1 MDATFTGLQRFFP
14 CSGYIPSSV
23 YTRSQYR
30 SQQYPTLSTRSHSVP
45 ADEGRVPHPR
55 VPSVNGPTYTG
66 VDPALTETP
75 GGLYN
80 IPQQRTS
87 LACHSVDDLDTSTLI
102 THPHPHPNHHQPYR
116 QRNDSQDRCG
126 WYTPP
131 FLHSMTSSVV
141 CFHVTLSHSSPSML
155 L

>member
-1 MDATFTGLQRFFP
+1 MYFQIKFTKEKKKLSATSGKVQHNFL

-30 SQQYPTLSTRSHSVP
+30 SQQYPTLSTRSQSVP
-45 ADEGRVPHPR
+45 ADEGRIPHPR
-55 VPSVNGPTYTG
+55 ITSINGPAYSG

-102 THPHPHPNHHQPYR
+102 THTHPHPNHHQPYR

-126 WYTPP
+126 
-131 FLHSMTSSVV
+131 
-141 CFHVTLSHSSPSML
+141 
-155 L
+155 